1 MLRSPFVGVH
11 GPASRIHGRE
21 RERALRPWVYRRT
34 RAPAQF
40 PAGGYG
46 PWWGAIVT
54 GAFGLL
60 QVKKILAVKTPK
72 GKGSAGG
79 APSIGGAGGSGGTAP
94 AAAPSFNI
102 IGNSGVNQI
111 AQTLGQQQPVQAYVV
126 ANQVTTQQALD
137 RSIVQNASLGG

>member
-1 MLRSPFVGVH
+1 M
-11 GPASRIHGRE
+11 ASEELGESTAAGKIAAVAAATISTYTAIAGQL
-21 RERALRPWVYRRT
+21 AAFSTKAIPGY
-34 RAPAQF
+34 AIAQ
-40 PAGGYG
+40 
-46 PWWGAIVT
+46 AIVT

-72 GKGSAGG
+72 SKGSAGG
-79 APSIGGAGGSGGTAP
+79 APSIGGGGSGGTAP